1 MKDYSKM
8 SLVELEKERERLLT
22 EYNWLISNNMKN
34 TCEFKKVQDNI
45 IKICCEVNN
54 IVYGLRKS

>member
-22 EYNWLISNNMKN
+22 KYNWLIGNNMKN
-34 TCEFKKVQDNI
+34 TNEFKEVQDNI
-45 IKICCEVNN
+45 IKICCEITN
-54 IVYGLRKS
+54 IAYSLRE